1 MMERQILFDPN
12 PTTASVPYAAKD
24 KVNQLVPK
32 DGTLA
37 ECRAVMMAKVSKCS
51 AFSSPCP
58 ASTTTAW
65 AIATI
70 TSILVEVSRFSWHQN
85 EFLVEKNIFVR
96 CKQVVHRTQTIL
108 QRQYQ
113 FTCICSTCQ
122 DSNKENDLGRMHEL
136 DESIFELGCNG
147 RVSQAIYL

>member
-12 PTTASVPYAAKD
+12 PTTASFPYAAKD
-24 KVNQLVPK
+24 KVIQLVPK
-32 DGTLA
+32 DVTLA
-37 ECRAVMMAKVSKCS
+37 ECRAVMMAKVSVA
-51 AFSSPCP
+51 AFSLPCP
-58 ASTTTAW
+58 VSTTTAW

-96 CKQVVHRTQTIL
+96 CKQVVHRTQAIL
-108 QRQYQ
+108 QRQYK

-122 DSNKENDLGRMHEL
+122 DSNKENDLDRMHEL
-136 DESIFELGCNG
+136 DESILELGCNG